1 MSTEAIFNLRVNT
14 GNSIEDIND
23 FDKSVDNLNKS
34 IQETQTTLE
43 SGKGID
49 AFEKNLDDLDK
60 KLKEG
65 NLSIRQQ
72 SKLIREYQSIALQ
85 AGESSPIGQR
95 AINSAAELTDRLGDL
110 RNQTTALS
118 SDTVKLDTA
127 LQGIETGAAVFQGL
141 QSAIALTGV
150 ENEDL
155 VQTMVKLQAVQGVV
169 NAVNVV
175 ARNLQ
180 KDQILG
186 LQLRIGLEKAKN
198 FILTGSIAGTASL
211 SGAEKELGASTL
223 FSANAMKILR
233 GALIATGIGALIV
246 LIGYLINNFDKVTSV
261 VQKFSGYVLKAYDYF
276 DNLGVAVK
284 VLIGIFFPFIGVVYG
299 AIKALEY
306 FNVIDNKTERDQKA
320 RHEANMKRVDKSLAK
335 QAEQRK
341 AKEDAYNAEDKSLG
355 RQIALLEAQ
364 GKSSDALVEKRLKN
378 SIKFQKELLKELEL
392 NERILK
398 ATNAMGVNDEL
409 IAETKKSIQ
418 ETKDAILDAE
428 NQLDINKANI
438 DKERLD
444 NAKKANEDR
453 LKAEQDYNKK
463 LTEYF
468 DAIEV
473 ERQSKITDAKDKEL
487 QALDNKYEELYA
499 KADQAGQSDK
509 ELIAK
514 QQLEIAEINEKYAKI
529 ESDAVLN
536 QKNEINKLKKEAEE
550 EYLNQLEI
558 ISEENRRRLLTAQEN
573 EIQDVRDK
581 YFTLEEQAK
590 GNAEQLAILETA
602 KLNEINDINLE
613 YGKEKI
619 ANDKAIA
626 EEQKKIDDEKTAQI
640 IKNIERVIEVAQG
653 VQNTFTAFNNLQNVQ
668 DNERLKKVKGNTAEE
683 EKIKRAMFEREKKM
697 KLAQVAID
705 TASAIVKAVSA
716 SPTTFGLPFS
726 AFALATGIANAQ
738 AIRATTFDSGA
749 TPSNGGTPPTT
760 GASASSFTQQSNQTT
775 ETNLTGLNL
784 PNPTTTKVVVLESD
798 ITKIQNRV
806 RVQEATSSY

>member
-34 IQETQTTLE
+34 VKDTQTTLE

-127 LQGIETGAAVFQGL
+127 LQGIETGASIFQGL

-198 FILTGSIAGTASL
+198 FILTGSIATTTAMA
-211 SGAEKELGASTL
+211 GAEGGLTTATLGTTT
-223 FSANAMKILR
+223 AMKLLR
-233 GALIATGIGALIV
+233 GALIATGIGAIIV
-246 LIGYLINNFDKVTSV
+246 LIGTLIANFDKVTSV

-306 FNVIDNKTERDQKA
+306 FNIIDSKTERDQQQ
-320 RHEANMKRVDKSLAK
+320 RHEANIRRIDKELAK
-335 QAEQRK
+335 REKQREAREKQFNAEQKGLER
-341 AKEDAYNAEDKSLG
+341 E
-355 RQIALLEAQ
+355 IALLEAQ
-364 GKSSDALVEKRLKN
+364 GKSSDALVEKKIKN
-378 SIKFQKELLKELEL
+378 SIAYQKEQLNELKL

-398 ATNAMGVNDEL
+398 ATNALGVNDEL
-409 IAETKKSIQ
+409 IKETQNAIVEITESI
-418 ETKDAILDAE
+418 KDSE
-428 NQLDINKANI
+428 NQLKINSAQNAR
-438 DKERLD
+438 ERAEE
-444 NAKKANEDR
+444 AKKLA
-453 LKAEQDYNKK
+453 KK
-463 LTEYF
+463 VIDTSNLATSLV
-468 DAIEV
+468 I
-473 ERQSKITDAKDKEL
+473 QNSNKEL
-487 QALDNKYEELYA
+487 QTLIKNSNEKLVATTNFQDKQFELLELYEAVVKSSYEIELEDFEKAQESKQMQLQNALAGGLITYEEYNNALV
-499 KADQAGQSDK
+499 K
-509 ELIAK
+509 
-514 QQLEIAEINEKYAKI
+514 
-529 ESDAVLN
+529 
-536 QKNEINKLKKEAEE
+536 
-550 EYLNQLEI
+550 
-558 ISEENRRRLLTAQEN
+558 
-573 EIQDVRDK
+573 
-581 YFTLEEQAK
+581 LEEQTQK
-590 GNAEQLAILETA
+590 GIT
-602 KLNEINDINLE
+602 DIKK
-613 YGKEKI
+613 KE
-619 ANDKAIA
+619 A
-626 EEQKKIDDEKTAQI
+626 EEQKKIDAEKFQEQ
-640 IKNIERVIEVAQG
+640 IKNIEKVLEVAQG
-653 VQNTFTAFNNLQNVQ
+653 VQNTFTAFNNLLNVQ
-668 DNERLKKVKGNTAEE
+668 DNERLKQVRGNTAEE
-683 EKIKRAMFEREKKM
+683 EKIKRRMFEREKKM
-697 KLAQVAID
+697 RLAQVAID
-705 TASAIVKAVSA
+705 TASAIVKSVAA
-716 SPTTFGLPFS
+716 NPTSFGLPFS

-749 TPSNGGTPPTT
+749 TPSSSGAPST

-784 PNPTTTKVVVLESD
+784 PNQNTTKVVVLESD

>member
-34 IQETQTTLE
+34 IKDTQTTLE

-72 SKLIREYQSIALQ
+72 SKLIREYQTIALQ

-127 LQGIETGAAVFQGL
+127 LQGIETGASIFQGL

-186 LQLRIGLEKAKN
+186 LQLRIALEKAKN
-198 FILTGSIAGTASL
+198 FILTGSIAGTTAMA
-211 SGAEKELGASTL
+211 GAEGGLTTATLGTTT
-223 FSANAMKILR
+223 AMKLLR
-233 GALIATGIGALIV
+233 GALIATGIGAIIV
-246 LIGYLINNFDKVTSV
+246 LIGTLIANFDKVSSV
-261 VQKFSGYVLKAYDYF
+261 VQKVSGYVLKAYDYF

-306 FNVIDNKTERDQKA
+306 FNIIDNKTERDQQQ
-320 RHEANMKRVDKSLAK
+320 RHEANIRRIDKELAK
-335 QAEQRK
+335 REKQREIREKQFNAEQKGLER
-341 AKEDAYNAEDKSLG
+341 E
-355 RQIALLEAQ
+355 IALLEAQ
-364 GKSSDALVEKRLKN
+364 GKSSDALVEKKIKN
-378 SIKFQKELLKELEL
+378 SIAYQKEQLNELKL

-398 ATNAMGVNDEL
+398 ATNALGVNDEL
-409 IAETKKSIQ
+409 IKETQNAIIEITESI
-418 ETKDAILDAE
+418 KDSE
-428 NQLDINKANI
+428 NQLKVNSAQNAR
-438 DKERLD
+438 ERAEEAKK
-444 NAKKANEDR
+444 NAKKIIDTSNLATSLVIQNS
-453 LKAEQDYNKK
+453 N
-463 LTEYF
+463 
-468 DAIEV
+468 
-473 ERQSKITDAKDKEL
+473 KEL
-487 QALDNKYEELYA
+487 QTLIKNSNEKLVATTNFQDKQFELLELYESVVKSSYEIELEDFEKAQESKQMQLQNALAGGLITYEEYNNALV
-499 KADQAGQSDK
+499 K
-509 ELIAK
+509 
-514 QQLEIAEINEKYAKI
+514 LEEQT
-529 ESDAVLN
+529 
-536 QKNEINKLKKEAEE
+536 QKGITDIKKKEA
-550 EYLNQLEI
+550 
-558 ISEENRRRLLTAQEN
+558 
-573 EIQDVRDK
+573 D
-581 YFTLEEQAK
+581 
-590 GNAEQLAILETA
+590 
-602 KLNEINDINLE
+602 
-613 YGKEKI
+613 
-619 ANDKAIA
+619 
-626 EEQKKIDDEKTAQI
+626 EQKKIDEEKVREQ
-640 IKNIERVIEVAQG
+640 IKNIEKVLEVAQG
-653 VQNTFTAFNNLQNVQ
+653 VQNTFTAFNNLLNVQ
-668 DNERLKKVKGNTAEE
+668 DNERLKQVRGNTAEE
-683 EKIKRAMFEREKKM
+683 EKIKRRMFEREKKM
-697 KLAQVAID
+697 RLGQVAID
-705 TASAIVKAVSA
+705 TASAVVKSVAE

-726 AFALATGIANAQ
+726 AFALATGIANAM
-738 AIRATTFDSGA
+738 AIKATTFDGSSGM
-749 TPSNGGTPPTT
+749 PSSGGTPST
-760 GASASSFTQQSNQTT
+760 GATASSFTQQSNQTN
-775 ETNLTGLNL
+775 ETNLTGANL
-784 PNPTTTKVVVLESD
+784 PTQNTTKVVVLESD

>member
-34 IQETQTTLE
+34 IQDTQTTLE

-72 SKLIREYQSIALQ
+72 SKLIKEYQTIALQ

-155 VQTMVKLQAVQGVV
+155 VKTMVKLQAVQGVV

-223 FSANAMKILR
+223 FTAGAMKALR
-233 GALIATGIGALIV
+233 AALIATGIGALIV
-246 LIGYLINNFDKVTSV
+246 LLGYLINNFDKVTAV
-261 VQKFSGYVLKAYDYF
+261 VQKMSGYVLKAYDYF

-284 VLIGIFFPFIGVVYG
+284 VLIGIFFPFIGLVYG

-306 FNVIDNKTERDQKA
+306 FNIIDSKTERDQQQ
-320 RHEANMKRVDKSLAK
+320 RHEANIRRIDKELAK
-335 QAEQRK
+335 REKQREIREKQFNAEQKGLER
-341 AKEDAYNAEDKSLG
+341 E
-355 RQIALLEAQ
+355 IALLEAQ
-364 GKSSDALVEKRLKN
+364 GKSSDALTEKKIKN
-378 SIKFQKELLKELEL
+378 SIAYQKEQLNELKL
-392 NERILK
+392 NERILQ
-398 ATNAMGVNDEL
+398 ATNALGANDDL
-409 IAETKKSIQ
+409 IKETQNAIIEITESI
-418 ETKDAILDAE
+418 KDSE
-428 NQLDINKANI
+428 NQLKVNSAQNAR
-438 DKERLD
+438 ERAEE
-444 NAKKANEDR
+444 AKKLAKKVIDTSNLATSLVIKNSQKELQVLIDN
-453 LKAEQDYNKK
+453 QNKK
-463 LTEYF
+463 LEVNTKFQDIQFELLELYEAVVKSSYQIELEDF
-468 DAIEV
+468 EKAQESKQMQLQNALAIGL
-473 ERQSKITDAKDKEL
+473 IT
-487 QALDNKYEELYA
+487 YEEYNNALV
-499 KADQAGQSDK
+499 K
-509 ELIAK
+509 
-514 QQLEIAEINEKYAKI
+514 
-529 ESDAVLN
+529 
-536 QKNEINKLKKEAEE
+536 
-550 EYLNQLEI
+550 
-558 ISEENRRRLLTAQEN
+558 
-573 EIQDVRDK
+573 
-581 YFTLEEQAK
+581 LEEQTQK
-590 GNAEQLAILETA
+590 GIT
-602 KLNEINDINLE
+602 DIKK
-613 YGKEKI
+613 KE
-619 ANDKAIA
+619 A
-626 EEQKKIDDEKTAQI
+626 EEQKKIDAEKFQEQ
-640 IKNIERVIEVAQG
+640 IKNIEKVLEVAQG
-653 VQNTFTAFNNLQNVQ
+653 VQNTFTAFNSLLNTQ
-668 DNERLKKVKGNTAEE
+668 DNERLKQVRGNTAEE
-683 EKIKRAMFEREKKM
+683 EKIKRRMFEREKKM
-697 KLAQVAID
+697 RLAQVAID
-705 TASAIVKAVSA
+705 TASAIVKAVAA

-726 AFALATGIANAQ
+726 AFALATGIANAA
-738 AIRATTFDSGA
+738 AIKATTFDSSSG
-749 TPSNGGTPPTT
+749 TPSSGGTPST
-760 GASASSFTQQSNQTT
+760 GATASSFTQQSNQTT
-775 ETNLTGLNL
+775 ETNLTGVNL
-784 PNPTTTKVVVLESD
+784 PTQNTTKVVVLESD

-806 RVQEATSSY
+806 KVQEATSTY

>member
-23 FDKSVDNLNKS
+23 FDKSIDNLNKS

-72 SKLIREYQSIALQ
+72 SKLIKEYQTIALQ

-155 VQTMVKLQAVQGVV
+155 VKTMVKLQAVQGVV
-169 NAVNVV
+169 NAVNTV

-198 FILTGSIAGTASL
+198 FILTGSIATTTAMA
-211 SGAEKELGASTL
+211 GAEGGLTTATLGTTT
-223 FSANAMKILR
+223 AMKLLR
-233 GALIATGIGALIV
+233 GALIATGIGAIIV
-246 LIGYLINNFDKVTSV
+246 LIGTLIANFDKVTSV
-261 VQKFSGYVLKAYDYF
+261 VQKMSGYVLKAYDYF

-306 FNVIDNKTERDQKA
+306 FNIIDSKTERDQQQ
-320 RHEANMKRVDKSLAK
+320 RHEANIRRIDKELAK
-335 QAEQRK
+335 REKQREIREKQFNAEQKGLER
-341 AKEDAYNAEDKSLG
+341 E
-355 RQIALLEAQ
+355 IALLEAQ
-364 GKSSDALVEKRLKN
+364 GKSSDALTEKKIKN
-378 SIKFQKELLKELEL
+378 SIAYQKEQLNELKL
-392 NERILK
+392 NERILQ
-398 ATNAMGVNDEL
+398 ATNALGANDEL
-409 IAETKKSIQ
+409 IKETQNAIIEITESI
-418 ETKDAILDAE
+418 KDSE
-428 NQLDINKANI
+428 NQLLINQINNSKKKVDVKKNET
-438 DKERLD
+438 KEI
-444 NAKKANEDR
+444 
-453 LKAEQDYNKK
+453 LKSE
-463 LTEYF
+463 
-468 DAIEV
+468 
-473 ERQSKITDAKDKEL
+473 
-487 QALDNKYEELYA
+487 EELYKMQQA
-499 KADQAGQSDK
+499 ELKRQNDAELKAIQESERNQIQATNDLLDAL
-509 ELIAK
+509 ELIA
-514 QQLEIAEINEKYAKI
+514 
-529 ESDAVLN
+529 
-536 QKNEINKLKKEAEE
+536 
-550 EYLNQLEI
+550 
-558 ISEENRRRLLTAQEN
+558 EENRQRLLSDQQKEIEAVN
-573 EIQDVRDK
+573 EK
-581 YFTLEEQAK
+581 YFTLEELAK
-590 GNAEQLAILETA
+590 GNAEELAIIEIA
-602 KLNEINDINLE
+602 KSNDLNDINLK
-613 YGKEKI
+613 YQNEKLEL
-619 ANDKAIA
+619 DKKVA
-626 EEQKKIDDEKTAQI
+626 EEQKKIDADKTASI
-640 IKNIERVIEVAQG
+640 ISNIEKVLEVAQG

-668 DNERLKKVKGNTAEE
+668 DNERLKQVRGNTAEE
-683 EKIKRAMFEREKKM
+683 EKIKRRMFEREKKM
-697 KLAQVAID
+697 RLAQVAID
-705 TASAIVKAVSA
+705 TASAIVKAVAA

-726 AFALATGIANAQ
+726 AFALATGIANAA
-738 AIRATTFDSGA
+738 AIKATTFDSSSG
-749 TPSNGGTPPTT
+749 TPSSGGTPST

-775 ETNLTGLNL
+775 ETNLTGANL
-784 PNPTTTKVVVLESD
+784 PTQNTTKVVVLESD

-806 RVQEATSSY
+806 RVQEATSTY

>member
-72 SKLIREYQSIALQ
+72 SKLIKEYQTIALQ

-198 FILTGSIAGTASL
+198 FILTGSIATTTAMA
-211 SGAEKELGASTL
+211 GAEGGLTTATLGTTT
-223 FSANAMKILR
+223 AMKLLR
-233 GALIATGIGALIV
+233 GALIATGIGAIIV
-246 LIGYLINNFDKVTSV
+246 LIGTLIANFDKVTAT
-261 VQKFSGYVLKAYDYF
+261 VQKLSTYVLKAYDYF
-276 DNLGVAVK
+276 DNLGTSVK

-306 FNVIDNKTERDQKA
+306 FNIIDSKTERDQQQ
-320 RHEANMKRVDKSLAK
+320 RHEANIRRIDRELAK
-335 QAEQRK
+335 REKQREVREKQFNSEQKGLER
-341 AKEDAYNAEDKSLG
+341 E
-355 RQIALLEAQ
+355 IALLEAQ
-364 GKSSDALVEKRLKN
+364 GKSSDALVEKKIKN
-378 SIKFQKELLKELEL
+378 SIAYQKEQLNELKL

-398 ATNAMGVNDEL
+398 ATNALGVNDEL
-409 IAETKKSIQ
+409 IKETQNAIIEITESI
-418 ETKDAILDAE
+418 KDSE
-428 NQLDINKANI
+428 NQLKVNSAQNAR
-438 DKERLD
+438 ERAEEAKK
-444 NAKKANEDR
+444 NAKKIIDTSNLATSLVIQNS
-453 LKAEQDYNKK
+453 N
-463 LTEYF
+463 
-468 DAIEV
+468 
-473 ERQSKITDAKDKEL
+473 KEL
-487 QALDNKYEELYA
+487 QTLIKNSNEKLVATTNFQDKQFELLELYESVVKSSYEIELEDFEKAQGSKQMQLQNALAGGLITYEEYNNALV
-499 KADQAGQSDK
+499 K
-509 ELIAK
+509 
-514 QQLEIAEINEKYAKI
+514 LEEQT
-529 ESDAVLN
+529 
-536 QKNEINKLKKEAEE
+536 QKGITDIKKKEA
-550 EYLNQLEI
+550 
-558 ISEENRRRLLTAQEN
+558 
-573 EIQDVRDK
+573 D
-581 YFTLEEQAK
+581 
-590 GNAEQLAILETA
+590 
-602 KLNEINDINLE
+602 
-613 YGKEKI
+613 
-619 ANDKAIA
+619 
-626 EEQKKIDDEKTAQI
+626 EQKKIDEEKVREQ
-640 IKNIERVIEVAQG
+640 IKNIEKVLEVAQG
-653 VQNTFTAFNNLQNVQ
+653 VQNTFTAFNNLLNVQ
-668 DNERLKKVKGNTAEE
+668 DNERLKQVRGNTAEE
-683 EKIKRAMFEREKKM
+683 EKIKRRMFEREKKM

-749 TPSNGGTPPTT
+749 TPSSNGAPST
-760 GASASSFTQQSNQTT
+760 GASSSSFTQQSNQTT

-784 PNPTTTKVVVLESD
+784 PTQNTTKVVVLESD

-806 RVQEATSSY
+806 RVQESTSSY

>member
-34 IQETQTTLE
+34 VKDVDKTFEQVYGDLKPLTTRLGEAEDRMYELALAGKQT
-43 SGKGID
+43 
-49 AFEKNLDDLDK
+49 
-60 KLKEG
+60 
-65 NLSIRQQ
+65 
-72 SKLIREYQSIALQ
+72 SKEYQ
-85 AGESSPIGQR
+85 
-95 AINSAAELTDRLGDL
+95 ELLK
-110 RNQTTALS
+110 
-118 SDTVKLDTA
+118 TVTNYRRVQLDTDA
-127 LQGIETGAAVFQGL
+127 VVDASAERFSTKVVKAIEVTGATFTGL

-155 VQTMVKLQAVQGVV
+155 VKTMIKLQAVQGVV
-169 NAVNVV
+169 NSVNVV
-175 ARNLQ
+175 ANAINENATL
-180 KDQILG
+180 KLKA
-186 LQLRIGLEKAKN
+186 RIALEKAKN

-223 FSANAMKILR
+223 FSAGAMKALR
-233 GALIATGIGALIV
+233 AALIATGIGVIIV
-246 LIGYLINNFDKVTSV
+246 LLGALINNFDKVTAV
-261 VQKFSGYVLKAYDYF
+261 VQKLSGYVLKAYDYF

-306 FNVIDNKTERDQKA
+306 FNIIDSKTERDQKA

-335 QAEQRK
+335 QEQQRK

-468 DAIEV
+468 DAIEA
-473 ERQSKITDAKDKEL
+473 ERQSKITDAKEKEL
-487 QALDNKYEELYA
+487 QALDNKYQELYA
-499 KADQAGQSDK
+499 KADEAGQSDK

-536 QKNEINKLKKEAEE
+536 QKNEINRLKKEAEE

-573 EIQDVRDK
+573 EIQDVNDK

-590 GNAEQLAILETA
+590 GNKEQLAIIETA
-602 KLNEINDINLE
+602 KLNEINDINLK
-613 YGKEKI
+613 YGKEKLE
-619 ANDKAIA
+619 NDKAIA
-626 EEQKKIDDEKTAQI
+626 EEQKKIDSEKTLQI

-697 KLAQVAID
+697 RLAQVAID
-705 TASAIVKAVSA
+705 TAGAIVKSVLA

-749 TPSNGGTPPTT
+749 TPSSGGGAPST
-760 GASASSFTQQSNQTT
+760 GATASSFTQQSNQTT

-784 PNPTTTKVVVLESD
+784 PTQNTTKVVVLESD

-806 RVQEATSSY
+806 KVQEATSSY

>member
-34 IQETQTTLE
+34 IKDTQTTLE
-43 SGKGID
+43 NGKGID

-72 SKLIREYQSIALQ
+72 SKLIREYQTIALQ

-155 VQTMVKLQAVQGVV
+155 VKTMVKLQAVQGVV

-198 FILTGSIAGTASL
+198 FILTGSIATTTAMA
-211 SGAEKELGASTL
+211 GAEGGLTTATLGTTT
-223 FSANAMKILR
+223 AMKLLR
-233 GALIATGIGALIV
+233 GALIATGIGAIIV
-246 LIGYLINNFDKVTSV
+246 LIGTLIANFDKVTAV
-261 VQKFSGYVLKAYDYF
+261 VQKLSGYVLKAYDYF
-276 DNLGVAVK
+276 DNLGTSVK

-306 FNVIDNKTERDQKA
+306 FNVIDSKTERDQQV
-320 RHEANMKRVDKSLAK
+320 RHEANIKRIDRELAK
-335 QAEQRK
+335 REKQREVREKQFNAEQKGLER
-341 AKEDAYNAEDKSLG
+341 E
-355 RQIALLEAQ
+355 IALLEAQ
-364 GKSSDALVEKRLKN
+364 GKSSDALVEKKIKN
-378 SIKFQKELLKELEL
+378 SIAYQKEQLNELKL

-398 ATNAMGVNDEL
+398 ATNALGANDEL
-409 IAETKKSIQ
+409 IKETQNAIVEITESI
-418 ETKDAILDAE
+418 KDSE
-428 NQLDINKANI
+428 NQLKVNSAQNAR
-438 DKERLD
+438 ERAEE
-444 NAKKANEDR
+444 AKKLAKKVIDTSNLATSLVIKNSNKELQTLIDN
-453 LKAEQDYNKK
+453 QNKK
-463 LTEYF
+463 LVATTDFQDKQFELLELYESVVKSSYE
-468 DAIEV
+468 IEL
-473 ERQSKITDAKDKEL
+473 EDFEKAQESKQMQLQNALAGGLIT
-487 QALDNKYEELYA
+487 YEEYNNALV
-499 KADQAGQSDK
+499 K
-509 ELIAK
+509 
-514 QQLEIAEINEKYAKI
+514 
-529 ESDAVLN
+529 
-536 QKNEINKLKKEAEE
+536 
-550 EYLNQLEI
+550 
-558 ISEENRRRLLTAQEN
+558 
-573 EIQDVRDK
+573 
-581 YFTLEEQAK
+581 LEEQTQK
-590 GNAEQLAILETA
+590 GIT
-602 KLNEINDINLE
+602 DI
-613 YGKEKI
+613 KK
-619 ANDKAIA
+619 KQA
-626 EEQKKIDDEKTAQI
+626 EEQKKIDEEKVREQ
-640 IKNIERVIEVAQG
+640 IKNIEKVLEVAQG
-653 VQNTFTAFNNLQNVQ
+653 VQNTFTAFNNLLNVQ
-668 DNERLKKVKGNTAEE
+668 DNERLKQVRGNTAEE
-683 EKIKRAMFEREKKM
+683 EKIKRRMFEREKKM
-697 KLAQVAID
+697 RLGQVAID
-705 TASAIVKAVSA
+705 TATAVVKSVTA

-749 TPSNGGTPPTT
+749 TPSSGGGAPST

>member
-1 MSTEAIFNLRVNT
+1 
-14 GNSIEDIND
+14 
-23 FDKSVDNLNKS
+23 
-34 IQETQTTLE
+34 
-43 SGKGID
+43 
-49 AFEKNLDDLDK
+49 
-60 KLKEG
+60 
-65 NLSIRQQ
+65 
-72 SKLIREYQSIALQ
+72 
-85 AGESSPIGQR
+85 
-95 AINSAAELTDRLGDL
+95 
-110 RNQTTALS
+110 
-118 SDTVKLDTA
+118 
-127 LQGIETGAAVFQGL
+127 
-141 QSAIALTGV
+141 
-150 ENEDL
+150 
-155 VQTMVKLQAVQGVV
+155 
-169 NAVNVV
+169 
-175 ARNLQ
+175 
-180 KDQILG
+180 
-186 LQLRIGLEKAKN
+186 
-198 FILTGSIAGTASL
+198 
-211 SGAEKELGASTL
+211 
-223 FSANAMKILR
+223 
-233 GALIATGIGALIV
+233 
-246 LIGYLINNFDKVTSV
+246 
-261 VQKFSGYVLKAYDYF
+261 
-276 DNLGVAVK
+276 
-284 VLIGIFFPFIGVVYG
+284 
-299 AIKALEY
+299 
-306 FNVIDNKTERDQKA
+306 
-320 RHEANMKRVDKSLAK
+320 MKRVDKSLAK

-473 ERQSKITDAKDKEL
+473 ERQSKITDAKEKEL

-613 YGKEKI
+613 YGKEKLE
-619 ANDKAIA
+619 NDKAIA

-697 KLAQVAID
+697 RLAQVAID
-705 TASAIVKAVSA
+705 TAGAVVKAVLA

>member
-34 IQETQTTLE
+34 VKDVDKTFEQVYGDLKPLTTRLGEAEDRMYELALAGKQT
-43 SGKGID
+43 
-49 AFEKNLDDLDK
+49 
-60 KLKEG
+60 
-65 NLSIRQQ
+65 
-72 SKLIREYQSIALQ
+72 SKEYQ
-85 AGESSPIGQR
+85 
-95 AINSAAELTDRLGDL
+95 ELLK
-110 RNQTTALS
+110 
-118 SDTVKLDTA
+118 TVANYRRVQLDTDA
-127 LQGIETGAAVFQGL
+127 VVDASAERFSTKVVKAIEVTGATFTGL

-155 VQTMVKLQAVQGVV
+155 VKTMIKLQAVQGVV
-169 NAVNVV
+169 NSVNVV
-175 ARNLQ
+175 ANAINENATL
-180 KDQILG
+180 KLKA
-186 LQLRIGLEKAKN
+186 RIALEKAKN
-198 FILTGSIAGTASL
+198 FILTGSIASTSAMAVAEGGLTVATNTTSL
-211 SGAEKELGASTL
+211 
-223 FSANAMKILR
+223 AMKTLR
-233 GALIATGIGALIV
+233 GALIATGIGAIIV
-246 LIGYLINNFDKVTSV
+246 LIGTLIANFDKVTSV

-473 ERQSKITDAKDKEL
+473 ERQSKITDAKEKEL
-487 QALDNKYEELYA
+487 QALDNKYQELYA

-509 ELIAK
+509 DLIAK

-536 QKNEINKLKKEAEE
+536 QKNEINRLKKEAEE

-613 YGKEKI
+613 YGKEKV

-626 EEQKKIDDEKTAQI
+626 EEQKKIDAEKTLQI

-749 TPSNGGTPPTT
+749 TPSSGGGAPST

>member
-34 IQETQTTLE
+34 IKDTQTTLE

-72 SKLIREYQSIALQ
+72 SKLIKEYQTIALQ

-95 AINSAAELTDRLGDL
+95 AINSAAQLTDRLGDL
-110 RNQTTALS
+110 RAQTTALS

-155 VQTMVKLQAVQGVV
+155 VKTMVKLQAVQGVV

-175 ARNLQ
+175 ARNLN
-180 KDQILG
+180 KEAILG
-186 LQLRIGLEKAKN
+186 LQLRIGLEKARN
-198 FILTGSIAGTASL
+198 FILTGSIATTTAMA
-211 SGAEKELGASTL
+211 GAEGGLTTATLGTTT
-223 FSANAMKILR
+223 AMKLLR

-246 LIGYLINNFDKVTSV
+246 LVGTLIANFDKVSTA
-261 VQKFSGYVLKAYDYF
+261 VQKVSGYVLKAYDYF

-284 VLIGIFFPFIGVVYG
+284 VAIGIFFPFIGVVYG

-306 FNVIDNKTERDQKA
+306 FNIIDTKNERDMSA
-320 RHEANMKRVDKSLAK
+320 RHVANMKRIDAELAK
-335 QAEQRK
+335 REKQKEQRRTQY
-341 AKEDAYNAEDKSLG
+341 ENEDKALG

-364 GKSSDALVEKRLKN
+364 GKSSDALVEKRIKN
-378 SIKFQKELLKELEL
+378 SIAYQKSLLEELQL

-398 ATNAMGVNDEL
+398 ATNAMGVNDKLLE
-409 IAETKKSIQ
+409 ETKQAIND
-418 ETKDAILDAE
+418 TKNAILDAE
-428 NQLDINKANI
+428 NQLDINQANI
-438 DKERLD
+438 DKARVD
-444 NAKKANEDR
+444 KAKSTAEEK

-463 LTEYF
+463 LTEFF
-468 DAIEV
+468 DAIEA
-473 ERQSKITDAKDKEL
+473 ERQSKITDAKEKEL
-487 QALDNKYEELYA
+487 QALDNKYQELYA
-499 KADQAGQSDK
+499 KADAAGQSDK

-514 QQLEIAEINEKYAKI
+514 QQLEIAEINAKYTKI
-529 ESDAVLN
+529 ENDILLN
-536 QKNEINKLKKEAEE
+536 SESEANKIRKQAQED
-550 EYLNQLEI
+550 YLNQLEI
-558 ISEENRRRLLTAQEN
+558 ISEENRQRLLTDQQREIEAVN
-573 EIQDVRDK
+573 EK
-581 YFTLEEQAK
+581 YFELEEKAK
-590 GNAEQLAILETA
+590 GNAEQLAIIETA
-602 KLNEINDINLE
+602 KMNEINDINLKAQE
-613 YGKEKI
+613 EQLAIDKQI
-619 ANDKAIA
+619 A
-626 EEQKKIDDEKTAQI
+626 EQKKAIDDEKTAKI
-640 IKNIERVIEVAQG
+640 IANIEKVLQIAQG
-653 VQNTFTAFNNLQNVQ
+653 ALNTFGAFNNLQNVQ
-668 DNERLKKVKGNTAEE
+668 DNERLKQVKGNVEQE
-683 EKIKRAMFEREKKM
+683 DVIKRRMFERDKKM

-705 TASAIVKAVSA
+705 TALAVVKSVSA

-738 AIRATTFDSGA
+738 AIKATTFQGGEI
-749 TPSNGGTPPTT
+749 PSSNVPTT
-760 GASASSFTQQSNQTT
+760 GASASSFTQQSNNTN
-775 ETNLTGLNL
+775 ETNLTQPTNL
-784 PNPTTTKVVVLESD
+784 PTQTTTKVVVLESD

-806 RVQEATSSY
+806 RVQETTSTY

>member
-72 SKLIREYQSIALQ
+72 SKLIKEYQTIALQ

-110 RNQTTALS
+110 RAQTTALS

-155 VQTMVKLQAVQGVV
+155 VKTMVKLQAVQGVV

-175 ARNLQ
+175 AKNLN
-180 KDQILG
+180 KEAILG

-223 FSANAMKILR
+223 FTAGAMKALR
-233 GALIATGIGALIV
+233 AALIATGIGIIIV
-246 LIGYLINNFDKVTSV
+246 LLGALINNFDKVTAT
-261 VQKFSGYVLKAYDYF
+261 VQKLSGYVLKAYDYF

-306 FNVIDNKTERDQKA
+306 FNIIDTKVERDQSA
-320 RHEANMKRVDKSLAK
+320 RHEANIRRIDKELAK
-335 QAEQRK
+335 REKQREIREKQFNAEQKGLER
-341 AKEDAYNAEDKSLG
+341 E
-355 RQIALLEAQ
+355 IALLEAQ
-364 GKSSDALVEKRLKN
+364 GKSSDALTEKKIKN
-378 SIKFQKELLKELEL
+378 SIAYQKEQLNELKL
-392 NERILK
+392 NERILQ
-398 ATNAMGVNDEL
+398 ATNALGANDEL
-409 IAETKKSIQ
+409 IKETQNAIIEITESI
-418 ETKDAILDAE
+418 KDSE
-428 NQLDINKANI
+428 NQLKVNSAQNAR
-438 DKERLD
+438 ERAEE
-444 NAKKANEDR
+444 AKKLAKKVIDTSNLATSLVIKNSNKELQVLIDN
-453 LKAEQDYNKK
+453 QNKK
-463 LTEYF
+463 LVATTDFQDKQFELLELYEAVVKSSYEIELEDFEKAQESKQMQLQNALAGGLITYKEYNN
-468 DAIEV
+468 ALEKL
-473 ERQSKITDAKDKEL
+473 EEKTQKGITDIK
-487 QALDNKYEELYA
+487 
-499 KADQAGQSDK
+499 
-509 ELIAK
+509 
-514 QQLEIAEINEKYAKI
+514 
-529 ESDAVLN
+529 
-536 QKNEINKLKKEAEE
+536 KKE
-550 EYLNQLEI
+550 
-558 ISEENRRRLLTAQEN
+558 
-573 EIQDVRDK
+573 
-581 YFTLEEQAK
+581 
-590 GNAEQLAILETA
+590 
-602 KLNEINDINLE
+602 
-613 YGKEKI
+613 
-619 ANDKAIA
+619 A
-626 EEQKKIDDEKTAQI
+626 EEQKKIDAEKFQEQ
-640 IKNIERVIEVAQG
+640 IKNIEKVLEVAQG
-653 VQNTFTAFNNLQNVQ
+653 VQNTFTAFNSLLNAQ
-668 DNERLKKVKGNTAEE
+668 DNERLKQVRGNTAEE
-683 EKIKRAMFEREKKM
+683 EKIKRRMFEREKKM
-697 KLAQVAID
+697 RLGQVAID
-705 TASAIVKAVSA
+705 TASAVVKSVAA
-716 SPTTFGLPFS
+716 SPETFGLPFS

-738 AIRATTFDSGA
+738 AIKATTFDGGQ
-749 TPSNGGTPPTT
+749 TPSSGGTPST

-784 PNPTTTKVVVLESD
+784 PTQNTTKVVVLESD

-806 RVQEATSSY
+806 RVQESTSTY

>member
-49 AFEKNLDDLDK
+49 TFEKNLDDLDK

-72 SKLIREYQSIALQ
+72 SKLIREYQTIALQ

-127 LQGIETGAAVFQGL
+127 LQGIETGASIFQGL

-155 VQTMVKLQAVQGVV
+155 VKTMVKLQAVQGVV

-198 FILTGSIAGTASL
+198 FILTGSIASTTAMA
-211 SGAEKELGASTL
+211 GAEGGLTTATLGTTT
-223 FSANAMKILR
+223 AMKLLR
-233 GALIATGIGALIV
+233 GALIATGIGAIIV
-246 LIGYLINNFDKVTSV
+246 LIGTLIANFDKVTSV

-306 FNVIDNKTERDQKA
+306 FNIIDNKTERDQQQ
-320 RHEANMKRVDKSLAK
+320 RHEANIRRIDKELAK
-335 QAEQRK
+335 REKQREIREKQFNAEQKGLER
-341 AKEDAYNAEDKSLG
+341 E
-355 RQIALLEAQ
+355 IALLEAQ
-364 GKSSDALVEKRLKN
+364 GKSSDALVEKKIKN
-378 SIKFQKELLKELEL
+378 SIAYQKEQLNELKL

-398 ATNAMGVNDEL
+398 ATNALGVNDEL
-409 IAETKKSIQ
+409 IKETQNAIVEITESI
-418 ETKDAILDAE
+418 KDSE
-428 NQLDINKANI
+428 NQLKINSAQNA
-438 DKERLD
+438 KERAEEAKK
-444 NAKKANEDR
+444 NAKKVIDTSNLATSLVIQNS
-453 LKAEQDYNKK
+453 N
-463 LTEYF
+463 
-468 DAIEV
+468 
-473 ERQSKITDAKDKEL
+473 KEL
-487 QALDNKYEELYA
+487 QTLIKNSNEKLVATTNFQDKQFELLELYEAVVKSSYEIELEDFEKAQGSKQMQLQNALAGGLITYEEYNNALV
-499 KADQAGQSDK
+499 K
-509 ELIAK
+509 
-514 QQLEIAEINEKYAKI
+514 
-529 ESDAVLN
+529 
-536 QKNEINKLKKEAEE
+536 
-550 EYLNQLEI
+550 
-558 ISEENRRRLLTAQEN
+558 
-573 EIQDVRDK
+573 
-581 YFTLEEQAK
+581 LEEQTQK
-590 GNAEQLAILETA
+590 GIT
-602 KLNEINDINLE
+602 DIKK
-613 YGKEKI
+613 KE
-619 ANDKAIA
+619 A
-626 EEQKKIDDEKTAQI
+626 EEQKKIDEEKVREQ
-640 IKNIERVIEVAQG
+640 IKNIEKVLEVAQG
-653 VQNTFTAFNNLQNVQ
+653 VQNTFTAFNNLQNAQ

-697 KLAQVAID
+697 RLAQVAID
-705 TASAIVKAVSA
+705 TASAIVKSVAA
-716 SPTTFGLPFS
+716 NPTAFGLPFS

>member
-72 SKLIREYQSIALQ
+72 SKLIREYQTIALQ

-110 RNQTTALS
+110 RAQTTALS

-175 ARNLQ
+175 ARNLN
-180 KDQILG
+180 KEAILG

-198 FILTGSIAGTASL
+198 FILTGSIATTTAMA
-211 SGAEKELGASTL
+211 GAEGGLTTATLGTTT
-223 FSANAMKILR
+223 AMKLLR
-233 GALIATGIGALIV
+233 GALIATGIGAIIV
-246 LIGYLINNFDKVTSV
+246 LIGTLIANFDKVTAV
-261 VQKFSGYVLKAYDYF
+261 VQKMSGYVLKAYDYF

-306 FNVIDNKTERDQKA
+306 FNIIDTKVERDQSA
-320 RHEANMKRVDKSLAK
+320 RHEANMRRIDKELAK
-335 QAEQRK
+335 REKQREIREKQFNAEQKGLER
-341 AKEDAYNAEDKSLG
+341 E
-355 RQIALLEAQ
+355 IALLEAQ
-364 GKSSDALVEKRLKN
+364 GKSSDALVEKKIKN
-378 SIKFQKELLKELEL
+378 SIAYQKEQLNELKL

-398 ATNAMGVNDEL
+398 ATNALGVNDEL
-409 IAETKKSIQ
+409 IKETQNAIIEITESI
-418 ETKDAILDAE
+418 KDSE
-428 NQLDINKANI
+428 NQLKINSAQNAR
-438 DKERLD
+438 ERAEE
-444 NAKKANEDR
+444 AKKLA
-453 LKAEQDYNKK
+453 KK
-463 LTEYF
+463 VIDTSNLATSLV
-468 DAIEV
+468 I
-473 ERQSKITDAKDKEL
+473 QNSNKEL
-487 QALDNKYEELYA
+487 QTLIKNSNEKLVATTNFQDKQFELLELYESVVKSSYEIELEDFEKAQESKQMQLQNALAGGLITYEEYNNALV
-499 KADQAGQSDK
+499 K
-509 ELIAK
+509 
-514 QQLEIAEINEKYAKI
+514 
-529 ESDAVLN
+529 
-536 QKNEINKLKKEAEE
+536 
-550 EYLNQLEI
+550 
-558 ISEENRRRLLTAQEN
+558 
-573 EIQDVRDK
+573 
-581 YFTLEEQAK
+581 LEEQTQK
-590 GNAEQLAILETA
+590 GIT
-602 KLNEINDINLE
+602 DI
-613 YGKEKI
+613 KK
-619 ANDKAIA
+619 KQA
-626 EEQKKIDDEKTAQI
+626 EEQKKIDEEKVREQ
-640 IKNIERVIEVAQG
+640 IKNIEKVLEVAQG
-653 VQNTFTAFNNLQNVQ
+653 VQNTFTAFNGLLNAQ
-668 DNERLKKVKGNTAEE
+668 DNERLKQVRGNTAEE
-683 EKIKRAMFEREKKM
+683 EKIKRRMFEREKKM
-697 KLAQVAID
+697 RLGQVAID
-705 TASAIVKAVSA
+705 TASAVVKSVAA

-726 AFALATGIANAQ
+726 GFALATGIANAM
-738 AIRATTFDSGA
+738 AIKATTFDGSSGM
-749 TPSNGGTPPTT
+749 PSSGGTPPT
-760 GASASSFTQQSNQTT
+760 GATASSFTQQSNQTN

>member
-49 AFEKNLDDLDK
+49 TFEKNLDDLDK

-72 SKLIREYQSIALQ
+72 SKLIREYQTIALQ

-155 VQTMVKLQAVQGVV
+155 VKTMVKLQAVQGVV

-198 FILTGSIAGTASL
+198 FILTGSIASTTAMA
-211 SGAEKELGASTL
+211 GAEGGLTTATLGTTT
-223 FSANAMKILR
+223 AMKLLR
-233 GALIATGIGALIV
+233 GALIATGIGAIIV
-246 LIGYLINNFDKVTSV
+246 LIGTLIANFDKVTSV

-306 FNVIDNKTERDQKA
+306 FNIIDNKTERDQQQ
-320 RHEANMKRVDKSLAK
+320 RHEANIRRIDKELAK
-335 QAEQRK
+335 REKQREIREKQFNAEQKGLER
-341 AKEDAYNAEDKSLG
+341 E
-355 RQIALLEAQ
+355 IALLEAQ
-364 GKSSDALVEKRLKN
+364 GKSSDALVEKKIKN
-378 SIKFQKELLKELEL
+378 SIAYQKEQLNELKL

-398 ATNAMGVNDEL
+398 ATNALGVNDEL
-409 IAETKKSIQ
+409 IKETQNAIVEITESI
-418 ETKDAILDAE
+418 KDSE
-428 NQLDINKANI
+428 NQLKINSAQNA
-438 DKERLD
+438 KERAEEAKK
-444 NAKKANEDR
+444 NAKKVIDTSNLATSLVIQNS
-453 LKAEQDYNKK
+453 N
-463 LTEYF
+463 
-468 DAIEV
+468 
-473 ERQSKITDAKDKEL
+473 KEL
-487 QALDNKYEELYA
+487 QTLIKNSNEKLVATTNFQDKQFELLELYEAVVKSSYEIELEDFEKAQGSKQMQLQNALAGGLITYEEYNNALV
-499 KADQAGQSDK
+499 K
-509 ELIAK
+509 
-514 QQLEIAEINEKYAKI
+514 
-529 ESDAVLN
+529 
-536 QKNEINKLKKEAEE
+536 
-550 EYLNQLEI
+550 
-558 ISEENRRRLLTAQEN
+558 
-573 EIQDVRDK
+573 
-581 YFTLEEQAK
+581 LEEQTQK
-590 GNAEQLAILETA
+590 GIT
-602 KLNEINDINLE
+602 DIKK
-613 YGKEKI
+613 KE
-619 ANDKAIA
+619 A
-626 EEQKKIDDEKTAQI
+626 EEQKKIDEEKVREQ
-640 IKNIERVIEVAQG
+640 IKNIEKVLEVAQG
-653 VQNTFTAFNNLQNVQ
+653 VQNTFTAFNNLQNAQ

-697 KLAQVAID
+697 RLAQVAID
-705 TASAIVKAVSA
+705 TASAIVKSVAA
-716 SPTTFGLPFS
+716 NPTAFGLPFS